1 VAIDVWRDFA
11 ASICVD
17 VAPAI
22 NVEASTSRHPL
33 PAPQPSCC
41 RHNGLPLPNF
51 DHKPRRLPPTL
62 PFFLFHLFKVSDNH
76 RPLTRR
82 RGTTHSSCRGIIL
95 MATFHLHY
103 VFKASYQILLFFYL
117 VFLKLNSA
125 LILPYLNLHRS
136 PNAEPKNSNR
146 PAFLYKA
153 TYIYGPPPPRPLAPF
168 SIHIYIYS
176 EYQLLFWT
184 CLSPPPLTL
193 SLSLDFIRTI
203 KIHIPIFSQRIFNLE
218 IFRASK

>member
-153 TYIYGPPPPRPLAPF
+153 TYIYGPPPPRPFLHTHLYIF
-168 SIHIYIYS
+168 GISIVI
-176 EYQLLFWT
+176 LDLP
-184 CLSPPPLTL
+184 SPPPL